1 MSGRLYALIPAHN
14 EARTIGDVVRTTL
27 PHVDDVIVID
37 DGSTDG
43 TADAVAGLGVKIVR
57 HEENLGKGA
66 CLTHGLDLAFSEG
79 ADAVVTL
86 DADGQH
92 DPADIPAFRAAA
104 ADVPGSFVLG
114 DRSADMDN
122 MPTGRARGIRFG
134 NFFVS
139 WACCRRITDA
149 QCGMRLYPRRFWE
162 DVRLPERQRR
172 HFVFETAALLHAAR
186 AKLDFVKVP
195 VAARYAGFVTRPSHY
210 KPLVDTLR
218 ITCAVTHFL
227 IRNGLKPRGLL
238 IALGRTC

>member
-1 MSGRLYALIPAHN
+1 MSGKLVALIPAHN
-14 EARTIGDVVRTTL
+14 EAGTIGDVVRTTL
-27 PHVDDVIVID
+27 PYVDEVIVID

-43 TADAVAGLGVKIVR
+43 TSDTIAGLTAKVVR
-57 HEENLGKGA
+57 HEKNLGKGA

-104 ADVPGSFVLG
+104 ADAPGAFVLG
-114 DRSADMDN
+114 DRSGDMAN
-122 MPTGRARGIRFG
+122 MPIGRARGIRFG

-139 WACCRRITDA
+139 WACCRHITDA

-172 HFVFETAALLHAAR
+172 HFVFETAALLHAAK
-186 AKLDFVKVP
+186 AELDFVKVP

-210 KPLVDTLR
+210 KPFIDTLR
-218 ITCAVTHFL
+218 ITGAVTHFL
-227 IRNGLKPRGLL
+227 IRNGFKPRGLL
-238 IALGRTC
+238 IALRYTC